1 MRNPASAC
9 LALHNPAYAATKALQ
24 TRHSRAGR
32 QKPVFPLLRRAS
44 LPKGAAFRAL
54 KQAFRLCLPRA
65 LICREDGGGIIF
77 RSITPV
83 PWKNGGGVTREIARA
98 EGGNG
103 WLWRLSVADVSADG
117 PFSHF
122 PGMTRILTVI
132 EGAGIDLLTPDG
144 AIAARLD
151 RPVAFSG
158 ETAVEG
164 RLCAGPIRNLNLIHD
179 AEAATAEV
187 TPVRGP
193 LVLAAGPGPTWVFC
207 RAGPLRAEGRPVPA
221 GGLAQAAAGPI
232 ELGPG
237 AAGLLVRISP
247 RP

>member
-1 MRNPASAC
+1 M
-9 LALHNPAYAATKALQ
+9 LAIL
-24 TRHSRAGR
+24 SW
-32 QKPVFPLLRRAS
+32 
-44 LPKGAAFRAL
+44 
-54 KQAFRLCLPRA
+54 
-65 LICREDGGGIIF
+65 EDLA
-77 RSITPV
+77 PV
-83 PWKNGGGVTREIARA
+83 PWRNGGGVTREIARA
-98 EGGNG
+98 EGDSG
-103 WLWRLSVADVSADG
+103 WLWRLSVADVGADG

-132 EGAGIDLLTPDG
+132 EGAGVDLLTPEG
-144 AIAARLD
+144 TIAARPD

-158 ETAVEG
+158 ETPVEG
-164 RLCAGPIRNLNLIHD
+164 RLCAGPIRNINLIHD
-179 AEAATAEV
+179 AGATTAEV
-187 TPVRGP
+187 TPLRGP

-221 GGLAQAAAGPI
+221 GGFAQGAVGPI